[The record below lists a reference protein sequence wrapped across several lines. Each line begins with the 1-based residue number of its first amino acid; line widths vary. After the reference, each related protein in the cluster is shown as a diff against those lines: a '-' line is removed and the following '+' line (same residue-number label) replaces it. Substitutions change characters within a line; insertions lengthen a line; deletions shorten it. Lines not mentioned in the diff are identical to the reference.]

1 MGRVISEYTIIMGL
15 KKIEVLKKNPIF
27 CLEILY
33 FGVHVGTLRES
44 VYVWGG
50 GGGIDLC
57 CLPS

>member
-1 MGRVISEYTIIMGL
+1 MGL

-33 FGVHVGTLRES
+33 FGVHVGTVRES

-57 CLPS
+57 RLPS